1 MINAKPDHMANNLRF
16 LISLLLL
23 APCTLLA
30 GELKLVGQYHGKDLY
45 VQNPFHGSSTTEY
58 CIQSVYVNG
67 KERQFEAKGAFIVSL
82 NHLQQNDPVEIV
94 IVHKDG
100 CKPRILN
107 SSAFATNKAFKFET
121 FDVSAEAITWS
132 ATGEKP
138 MNTYLVEQ
146 FVNNSWLDI
155 GKVQSKGNPG
165 ANNYSY
171 APDHH
176 SGVNKYRIKY
186 QERTGQ
192 VYHTVV
198 KEYTS
203 ELEAVTFYP
212 TRVKD
217 KIYLSREANYEIL
230 DQFGNAVKKGRAKEV
245 DCNDLKSGQVYYL
258 VVDNRT
264 ESFFK
269 K

>member
-1 MINAKPDHMANNLRF
+1 MANKLRI
-16 LISLLLL
+16 LIISFVFVSYGLI
-23 APCTLLA
+23 A
-30 GELKLVGQYHGKDLY
+30 GEMKLVGQYHGKDLY
-45 VQNPFHGSSTTEY
+45 IQNPFHGSSTTEY
-58 CIQSVYVNG
+58 CIQSIFVNG
-67 KERQFEAKGAFIVSL
+67 KERLHPQQGAFIVSL
-82 NHLQQNDPVEIV
+82 NHLKQNDPVEIV

-107 SSAFATNKAFKFET
+107 ASAFATNKAFKFES
-121 FDVSAEAITWS
+121 FDVGIDAITWT

-138 MNTYLVEQ
+138 MNTYVIEH
-146 FVNNSWLDI
+146 FVNNSWSEL

-165 ANNYSY
+165 VNSYSY
-171 APDHH
+171 TADHH
-176 SGVNKYRIKY
+176 SGSNKYRIKY
-186 QERTGQ
+186 LERTGQ

-198 KEYTS
+198 KEFKS
-203 ELEAVTFYP
+203 DLEAVTFYP

-217 KIYLSREANYEIL
+217 KIYLSREVNYEIL
-230 DQFGNAVKKGRAKEV
+230 DQFGKAVKKGRAKEV

>member
-1 MINAKPDHMANNLRF
+1 MINAKPVSMATKLRYLF
-16 LISLLLL
+16 LFLFIGTS
-23 APCTLLA
+23 AAFA

-45 VQNPFHGSSTTEY
+45 IQNPFYGSSTTEY
-58 CIQSVYVNG
+58 CIESVYVNG
-67 KERQFEAKGAFIVSL
+67 KERQHPEQGAFIVSL
-82 NHLQQNDPVEIV
+82 NHLQQDDPLEIV

-107 SSAFATNKAFKFET
+107 ASAFATNKAFKFESFEVT
-121 FDVSAEAITWS
+121 EDAINWS

-165 ANNYSY
+165 VNTYSY

-176 SGVNKYRIKY
+176 SGANKYRIKY

-198 KEYTS
+198 KEYSST
-203 ELEAVTFYP
+203 LEAVTFYP

-230 DQFGNAVKKGRAKEV
+230 DQFGNAVKKGRAKEI